1 MTPDRRRLLTTL
13 LGGSAVGALVVPE
26 KWARPVVKTLVVPAH
41 ANASPA
47 ATTTPVAISDIRLK
61 RDIVRVGSR
70 ADGLALY
77 RYRYLWSDQLFVGVM
92 AQEVAL
98 VRPDAVVTGADGF
111 MRVDYALLG
120 GRLMRWDEWENQP
133 AGHAA
138 AARNASPAQVALD

>member
-1 MTPDRRRLLTTL
+1 MTPDRRRLLATL

-47 ATTTPVAISDIRLK
+47 ATTTVTFSDIRLK
-61 RDIVRVGSR
+61 RDIVRVGHL
-70 ADGLALY
+70 DNGLALY

-92 AQEVAL
+92 AQEVAPM
-98 VRPDAVVTGADGF
+98 RPDAVVTGDDGF
-111 MRVDYALLG
+111 MRVDYARLG

-133 AGHAA
+133 GGHAA
-138 AARNASPAQVALD
+138 AARNASPAQVALH